1 MKTPLKFSIAA
12 LPLVLSSFAALGHAA
27 FSAPKDVKV
36 GFAASGPAGLKIEGS
51 TKELTVTEADGNVT
65 VDVPL
70 ASLATGIALRDQ
82 HMKDKYLEV
91 SKYPLATL
99 TVARS
104 ALKVPANG
112 ARASADAPA
121 TLKLHGQARPVTV
134 HYDATTDADG
144 TGVAIHG
151 ELHIRM
157 DDFGIAIPS
166 YLGVTVKPPVD
177 VTADFKV
184 AGN

>member
-1 MKTPLKFSIAA
+1 MKTPSKFSIAA
-12 LPLVLSSFAALGHAA
+12 APLILSSFAALGHAA
-27 FSAPKDVKV
+27 LSAPKDVRV
-36 GFAASGPAGLKIEGS
+36 AFSASGPAGLKIEGS
-51 TKELTVTEADGNVT
+51 TKELTVTDGDSNVV

-70 ASLATGIALRDQ
+70 ANLATGIALRDQ

-91 SKYPLATL
+91 AKYPLATL

-104 ALKVPANG
+104 ALKVPASG
-112 ARASADAPA
+112 ARATADAPA
-121 TLKLHGQARPVTV
+121 TLKLHGQVRPVTV
-134 HYDATTDADG
+134 HYDATADADG
-144 TGVAIHG
+144 TGLAVHG

-157 DDFGIAIPS
+157 DDFGITVPT

-177 VTADFKV
+177 VTADFHV